1 MTQNWWDELWLQEA
15 LGNFYKY
22 KALQRA
28 YPEWNIVSLKKKKTS
43 KELRF
48 ILMFTNF
55 DLKYQQFVTE
65 ELIYVLVDDG

>member
-1 MTQNWWDELWLQEA
+1 MEHCK
-15 LGNFYKY
+15 F
-22 KALQRA
+22 
-28 YPEWNIVSLKKKKTS
+28 KKKTS